1 MRSPRDGLKPKLL
14 EGRVGRPY
22 VGPMTRF
29 ASIVATALA
38 ATALATGNS
47 SMAGPK
53 RQVVLEL
60 FTSQGCSSCPPADA
74 LLGRLADRKDV
85 LALSLPVT
93 YWDMLGWKDTL
104 ASEANTRR
112 QKAYAQTMG
121 RGGIYTP
128 QMIVDGTS
136 DVVGGREAQVES
148 AIVARIA
155 DMRAVPVTL
164 SATPATLHIAI
175 GAGAERN
182 GDEATIWLFHILSR
196 TIVHIASG
204 ENEGRSIGY
213 RNIVRDVKSI
223 GVWKGQALSLD
234 LPRSDMISAP
244 HDAEAVLVQDGGYG
258 RVIGAGYIGWSQ

>member
-1 MRSPRDGLKPKLL
+1 
-14 EGRVGRPY
+14 
-22 VGPMTRF
+22 MTLVSRILAPIF
-29 ASIVATALA
+29 AATLLA
-38 ATALATGNS
+38 AGNS
-47 SMAGPK
+47 SLAAPK

-74 LLGRLADRKDV
+74 LLARLAERKDV
-85 LALSLPVT
+85 LALSLPIT

-112 QKAYAQTMG
+112 QKAYAQAMG

-128 QMIVDGTS
+128 QMIIDGAS
-136 DVVGGREAQVES
+136 DVVGSREAQVES
-148 AIVARIA
+148 ALAARAA
-155 DMRAVPVTL
+155 DMRAVPVAL
-164 SATPATLHIAI
+164 SATPETLHIAI
-175 GAGAERN
+175 GSGAERN

-196 TIVHIASG
+196 TTVHIASG

-213 RNIVRDVKSI
+213 RNIVRDVKAI

-244 HDAEAVLVQDGGYG
+244 HDAAAVVVQDGGYG